1 MFANGSGEPGETAE
15 PQTSRTLRDF
25 AQRRMRVAACLDE
38 LAQINEEAGQHGR
51 AERIREQSTAIS
63 SQRFTL
69 LVLGEFKR
77 GKSTLINT
85 LLGSDMLPIGAAP
98 TTAVLTRVSY
108 GDDVSAKLLLDD
120 GSERVV
126 PIERLADEIT
136 LVQTD
141 EAVNQRRLAGI
152 VRAEVTVP
160 AAICRNGVD
169 IVDSP
174 GLGEHARRTEVTHQ
188 ALPAADAVVFVSDAA
203 QLGSEDEGFVRARL
217 ANEDI
222 DNVFFV
228 INKWDRVYNESEDP
242 DAEIAALSRRAW
254 SLFVPE
260 PKVGF
265 NGQDLR
271 AHRIYP
277 ISCRPNLAPE
287 EERAGLR
294 AKFAAFSADLE
305 GFLVEEAGR
314 VALERSVARGRALAA
329 ETIAGL
335 RARGPALAAGID
347 EFERRVQ
354 AAEEAL
360 RKLEGPRQ
368 SIRDKIA
375 VRRQTVR
382 DEVRVRATTDLPRI
396 EVAIKEEF
404 TAFEFRPRKEWPQ
417 RIADGMQDSFRRQQ
431 IRDELRVKV
440 REIAI
445 AKLEPWASGLNT
457 FVEGQLKSLAEEVA
471 VEGMHVEATLREAT
485 RILSGLDHPGDTSNQ
500 DQEDMLKRGIA
511 AGIGVILLDPF
522 LIFSG
527 SMHGFKGLGRTLLYQ
542 LAAAMVGVA
551 VGLPLLPV
559 LVVGAA
565 VATVQ
570 NNDELI
576 GDLKS
581 DVEKEVLERLQ
592 SMHTTALGDLQNQV
606 AEPLD
611 TAAVAIEKEIG
622 ARVADHRETVA
633 TLRKQFGT
641 AQQDTE
647 RERQRLE
654 QAQVSIVHIVARLES
669 IGIGN

>member
-1 MFANGSGEPGETAE
+1 MYTDGSGEPGKAAE
-15 PQTSRTLRDF
+15 QHTLRDY

-38 LAQINEEAGQHGR
+38 LAQINEDAGQHGR
-51 AERIREQSTAIS
+51 AERIREQSASIAH
-63 SQRFTL
+63 QRFTL

-85 LLGSDMLPIGAAP
+85 LLGSDTLPVGSAP
-98 TTAVLTRVSY
+98 TTAVLTKVSY
-108 GDDVSAKLLLDD
+108 GEDVSARLLLDD
-120 GSERVV
+120 GSERTV

-136 LVQTD
+136 LAQSD
-141 EAVNQRRLAGI
+141 EAANQRRLTRI
-152 VRAEVTVP
+152 VRADVTVP

-174 GLGEHARRTEVTHQ
+174 GLGEHTTRTEVTHQ

-203 QLGSEDEGFVRARL
+203 QLGSEDEGFVRTRL

-228 INKWDRVYNESEDP
+228 INKWDRVFNEAEDP
-242 DAEIAALSRRAW
+242 SAEIVALSRRAW

-260 PKVGF
+260 PKVGY
-265 NGQDLR
+265 NGQDLQ
-271 AHRIYP
+271 AHRIYT

-287 EERAGLR
+287 EERAGLQ
-294 AKFAAFSADLE
+294 AHFAAFRADLE
-305 GFLVEEAGR
+305 RFLVEEAGR

-329 ETIAGL
+329 ETVAGL

-347 EFERRVQ
+347 EFERRVH

-368 SIRDKIA
+368 AIRDRIA
-375 VRRQTVR
+375 VHRQAIR
-382 DEVRVRATTDLPRI
+382 DEVRTRATADLPGI
-396 EVAIKEEF
+396 EAAIKEEF
-404 TAFEFRPRKEWPQ
+404 DAFEYRPRKQLSQ
-417 RIADGMQDSFRRQQ
+417 RIVEGMQDSFRQQQ
-431 IRDELRVKV
+431 IRDELRLKV
-440 REIAI
+440 REMAV
-445 AKLEPWASGLNT
+445 AKLEPWAGGINT
-457 FVEGQLKSLAEEVA
+457 FVESQLKALADEVA

-485 RILSGLDHPGDTSNQ
+485 RILSGLDQGADADGQ

-511 AGIGVILLDPF
+511 ASIGVILLDPF

-527 SMHGFKGLGRTLLYQ
+527 GMHGFKGLGRTLLYQ
-542 LAAAMVGVA
+542 LAAGMVGVV

-576 GDLKS
+576 GDLKH
-581 DVEKEVLERLQ
+581 DVEKEVIERLQ
-592 SMHTTALGDLQNQV
+592 AMHTTALGDLQNQV
-606 AEPLD
+606 AEPVD
-611 TAAVAIEKEIG
+611 AAAVSIEKEID

-641 AQQDTE
+641 AQRDGEQ
-647 RERQRLE
+647 ERQRLD
-654 QAQVSIVHIVARLES
+654 QALANTVEVVARLES
-669 IGIGN
+669 MGIGN